1 MCFYV
6 KTSYMF
12 LCVKKSPVIY
22 PIAFNIFLMRFTY
35 LFIAIV
41 IADLIAVS
49 MASKPLEYV
58 FKPAIMLALGIYFY
72 QQAAGLTDKK
82 QRNRVLLGTFFSLLG
97 DVFLMFSGGFILG
110 LASFLIAH
118 IFYISAFYL
127 DNDGFITQKRDRWA
141 AVAGIFAYGVVFL
154 SSVLPKVDG
163 ALVVPVGVYG
173 LTILTMLLMALN
185 RWKTVHQETF
195 QWVFLGAVLFVISD
209 SILAINKFV
218 QPLPMSGIAIMLTYA
233 AGQFFIVN
241 GVLKGMKS

>member
-1 MCFYV
+1 
-6 KTSYMF
+6 
-12 LCVKKSPVIY
+12 
-22 PIAFNIFLMRFTY
+22 MRFTY

-41 IADLIAVS
+41 LADLIAVS

-72 QQAAGLTDKK
+72 QQTASMFNKK
-82 QRNRVLLGTFFSLLG
+82 QRNRVLLGVFFSLLG

-127 DNDGFITQKRDRWA
+127 DNDGFITKKSDRWA
-141 AVAGIFAYGVVFL
+141 AVAGILAYGIVFL
-154 SSVLPKVDG
+154 YSVLPKVDN
-163 ALVVPVGVYG
+163 ALVLPVGIYG

-185 RWKTVHQETF
+185 RWKSVSQETF
-195 QWVFLGAVLFVISD
+195 RWVFLGAVLFVVSD

-241 GVLKGMKS
+241 GVLKSIKN

>member
-1 MCFYV
+1 
-6 KTSYMF
+6 
-12 LCVKKSPVIY
+12 
-22 PIAFNIFLMRFTY
+22 MRFIY

-41 IADLIAVS
+41 IADLLAVS

-72 QQAAGLTDKK
+72 QQTAGLTDKK
-82 QRNRVLLGTFFSLLG
+82 QRNRVLLGIFFSLLG
-97 DVFLMFSGGFILG
+97 DVFLMLSGGRYSSFILFLFANIWGFLLG

-141 AVAGIFAYGVVFL
+141 AIAGIFAYGVVFL
-154 SSVLPKVDG
+154 SSVLPKVES
-163 ALVVPVGVYG
+163 ALVIPVGVYG

-185 RWKTVHQETF
+185 RWKTVNQETF

-241 GVLKGMKS
+241 GVLKSESNATFRS